1 KDISKVPMILADVND
16 EKSLKEMAAQAR
28 VIVNCVGPYIL
39 YGESVVKSCLDAGA
53 HHVDISAE
61 PQFLEL
67 MQLKYHMD
75 AIEKGLYVIGSC
87 GMDCIPMDLGIV
99 FLKRQFQGDVNSA
112 EIYQDMWYDDP
123 LMTGPVAH
131 RTSFESAMQIIA
143 NYKELRQIRSRL
155 FPKPLPQFKPTLKRR
170 RALHRR
176 SRLGW
181 CIPHVGTERSIIM
194 RSQRHMFEINNERPV
209 QVQVYM
215 VMKSLL
221 SIMLLVFTGILFSIL
236 VRFQVGRDI
245 MLKFPSFF
253 SGGKMDEEGPS
264 EELRKSF
271 NYKATLFGEGWLEK
285 LAEPTDQHKF
295 RPNKKVIVEVTCK
308 DPGYT
313 STCIMLLLSAITI
326 LKESDKMPN
335 RGGVYPPGAVFE
347 NTSIVEELNH
357 HGLNFKVVSSK

>member
-1 KDISKVPMILADVND
+1 
-16 EKSLKEMAAQAR
+16 
-28 VIVNCVGPYIL
+28 
-39 YGESVVKSCLDAGA
+39 
-53 HHVDISAE
+53 
-61 PQFLEL
+61 
-67 MQLKYHMD
+67 
-75 AIEKGLYVIGSC
+75 
-87 GMDCIPMDLGIV
+87 
-99 FLKRQFQGDVNSA
+99 
-112 EIYQDMWYDDP
+112 
-123 LMTGPVAH
+123 
-131 RTSFESAMQIIA
+131 
-143 NYKELRQIRSRL
+143 
-155 FPKPLPQFKPTLKRR
+155 
-170 RALHRR
+170 
-176 SRLGW
+176 
-181 CIPHVGTERSIIM
+181 
-194 RSQRHMFEINNERPV
+194 
-209 QVQVYM
+209 
-215 VMKSLL
+215 MKSLL

-335 RGGVYPPGAVFE
+335 
-347 NTSIVEELNH
+347 
-357 HGLNFKVVSSK
+357 